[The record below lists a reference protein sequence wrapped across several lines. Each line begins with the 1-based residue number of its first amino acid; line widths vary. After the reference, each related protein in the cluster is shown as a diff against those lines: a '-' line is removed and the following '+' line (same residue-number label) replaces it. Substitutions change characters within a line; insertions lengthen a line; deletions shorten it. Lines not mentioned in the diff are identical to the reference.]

1 MLEISYRIQY
11 IAEAFLQVLL
21 EILVSF
27 IRDKF
32 VSLFDFEK
40 EYEKLSSEFSHNS
53 NCVSRCLKKQL
64 KDKTIENWL
73 QKLNLWPMKLMTYWE
88 DVKMRKLNSSNLDL
102 CFYHPGIINFH
113 HKIVKMMKDIMEKLD
128 AIAEERS
135 KFHLPENI
143 IERQATSTHET
154 GVTTN

>member
-1 MLEISYRIQY
+1 
-11 IAEAFLQVLL
+11 
-21 EILVSF
+21 
-27 IRDKF
+27 
-32 VSLFDFEK
+32 
-40 EYEKLSSEFSHNS
+40 
-53 NCVSRCLKKQL
+53 
-64 KDKTIENWL
+64 
-73 QKLNLWPMKLMTYWE
+73 
-88 DVKMRKLNSSNLDL
+88 MRKLNSSNLDL